1 MEEKVKDFILL
12 VEKMRTAQ
20 KDYFRNRQ
28 KIDLDKSRQ
37 LERSVDKFITELS
50 DNQVKM
56 EL

>member
-1 MEEKVKDFILL
+1 MDEKIKAFVSL
-12 VEKMRTAQ
+12 VEQMRTAQ

-37 LERSVDKFITELS
+37 LERSVDKFITELN